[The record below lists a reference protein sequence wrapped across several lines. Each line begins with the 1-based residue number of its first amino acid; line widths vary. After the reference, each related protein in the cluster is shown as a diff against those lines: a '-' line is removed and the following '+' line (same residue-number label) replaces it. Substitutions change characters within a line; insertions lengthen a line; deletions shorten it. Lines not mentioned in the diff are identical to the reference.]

1 MLAVGFGLQLVTGGP
16 RLPEG
21 LPDLSKVGALLGAA
35 ALPLDVVAYALVS
48 LTWLV
53 WLWAIASLALEL
65 VLVVIEGVARGA
77 AWVGR
82 LRQLANWVTLP
93 LARRV
98 VAAAFAVQVLSRA
111 VPVAAAP
118 LPAAE
123 QVLTVGLEER
133 AEERERVPAS
143 AYVVR
148 PGDTLWSIA
157 ERAYA
162 SGTEYRRLVAANL
175 GRRMSDGATFTPQGV
190 IQPGWILDVPEPTTW
205 LEHADGARWYT
216 VQRGDTLSAIAAH
229 MLGDRQRWTELYEL
243 NRETARLAD
252 GRALDDPDLI
262 WPGLR
267 LRLPDQDM
275 PPFIEPPAPETAA
288 TDPVL
293 AAGAAS
299 APPLSEPAPPLPARA
314 EWAEPTEIGAMPG
327 ADPLPPLVRDVHP
340 VVLTVLDEPELESL
354 GTDADASPA
363 ESQLPVDPALGA
375 LGLAAAAGLAAL
387 GISQVRRLRPLPKE
401 PESEIVV
408 EGGYAAAE
416 LANDL
421 ARHLAGG
428 HSDPASSLVAQFL
441 RVVDEHDLRG
451 LEVVAVRHGRSS
463 TTLTLTAGLTEQAVL
478 LELAPVLA
486 KRLQAECTAWISTD
500 QDVQVH
506 LTPQRK
512 TRALPPADPPATCVP
527 WLVPLG
533 VLYDRQVFSAAW
545 STLGHMLVVSLPG
558 HGAETIVTSLL
569 ATLTAW
575 RSPDELRLWLVGR
588 PRTFPPPV
596 ADLPHLDV
604 IVDPD
609 ADDALAGLMARLRS
623 ELEQRALGGT
633 WPELVVVVPEMTSL
647 GESTAEL
654 QLLLGGAASR
664 GIRVLAGSSD
674 PAAAAVSPLLRS
686 FSTRMVLHLEE
697 EEHSVALL
705 GVADAAF
712 LGGGGRLL
720 LRIDGR
726 EPVELYGYQVAPEH
740 LARLVRVMRSAYLSS
755 APAAPVLAVAETTR
769 PEPLAPI
776 ADSSRAIAPDDTSVQ
791 VVPSMDEASVQV
803 VPMDEESVQ
812 VVPSSD
818 EDAAGLPN
826 GGAPAT
832 DRSPDADPPP
842 PNESDATP
850 QVESPLLV
858 DPQAPIHVICFGT
871 PRVMCAGQ
879 QVWPRLSRGEAK
891 PWEMLLFLACQPIE
905 GVAREPA
912 VQALWPDDE
921 DFDMTHR
928 VRQLRY
934 RLRGV
939 FNKVDG
945 APSGDGVGLE
955 RNGALY
961 LDHSVIY
968 SDAQE
973 FLELI
978 RRARMFPGAHNI
990 SRLERAR
997 ALYTADLLLGPDV
1010 RRYSWVDERDESGV
1024 TLREHF
1030 RRLFHHATLTLAEL
1044 YAESGE
1050 TVAGIHV
1057 YHELTELEPSDERV
1071 WRALF
1076 RLHAARQDGPALI
1089 REGRRMRAVLRDLAV
1104 HNGEEPLA
1112 EACEPDRET
1121 QRDYERLLAGLNL
1134 REPVPSLR

>member
-16 RLPEG
+16 RLPAG
-21 LPDLSKVGALLGAA
+21 PPDPTKFGALLGAA
-35 ALPLDVVAYALVS
+35 VLPLDLVAYALVS

-53 WLWAIASLALEL
+53 WLWVVASLGLEL
-65 VLVVIEGVARGA
+65 ILVAFEGVTRGA

-82 LRQLANWVTLP
+82 LRRVANCVTLP

-123 QVLTVGLEER
+123 QVLTVGLDER
-133 AEERERVPAS
+133 AEAGERGHVPAS
-143 AYVVR
+143 AYLVR

-157 ERAYA
+157 EQAYG

-175 GRRMSDGATFTPQGV
+175 GRRMADGARFTPQGV

-205 LEHADGARWYT
+205 LEFVDGASWYT
-216 VQRGDTLSAIAAH
+216 VRRGDTLSAIAART
-229 MLGDRQRWTELYEL
+229 LGDGERWAELYEL
-243 NRETARLAD
+243 NRATARLPD
-252 GRALDDPDLI
+252 GRALDDPNLI

-267 LRLPDQDM
+267 LRLPDQDGRTVV
-275 PPFIEPPAPETAA
+275 EPPAPVTAA
-288 TDPVL
+288 TEPVL
-293 AAGAAS
+293 VAAAAS
-299 APPLSEPAPPLPARA
+299 APPLSEPPLPLQSP
-314 EWAEPTEIGAMPG
+314 AEPAEAQELGAEPSG
-327 ADPLPPLVRDVHP
+327 DPLPPLVRDVHP
-340 VVLTVLDEPELESL
+340 EVPTGLDGPEPEYVR
-354 GTDADASPA
+354 TDPDASPA
-363 ESQLPVDPALGA
+363 ESQLPVDPTLGV

-428 HSDPASSLVAQFL
+428 QSDPASSLAAQFL
-441 RVVDEHDLRG
+441 HVVDEHNLAG
-451 LEVVAVRHGRSS
+451 LEVVAVRYGRSS
-463 TTLTLTAGLTEQAVL
+463 TTLTLTAGLSEQAL
-478 LELAPVLA
+478 LLDLAPVLA

-506 LTPQRK
+506 LTPQRN
-512 TRALPPADPPATCVP
+512 TRPLPPANPPASVP

-545 STLGHMLVVSLPG
+545 SAVGHLLVVSLPG
-558 HGAETIVTSLL
+558 HGAQTIVTSLL
-569 ATLTAW
+569 ATLTAR

-588 PRTFPPPV
+588 ARTLPPAV

-604 IVDPD
+604 IIDPD
-609 ADDALAGLMARLRS
+609 ADDALAGLVARLRS
-623 ELEQRALGGT
+623 ELAQRALGGT
-633 WPELVVVVPEMTSL
+633 WPELVVVVPELANL
-647 GESTAEL
+647 GDWATEL
-654 QLLLGGAASR
+654 QVLVGGAANE
-664 GIRVLAGSSD
+664 GVRVLAGSSD
-674 PAAAAVSPLLRS
+674 PAAAAASPLLPS
-686 FSTRMVLHLEE
+686 FLTRMVLHLEE

-726 EPVELYGYQVAPEH
+726 EPIELYGYQVAPEH

-755 APAAPVLAVAETTR
+755 APAPLVVAVAETTL
-769 PEPLAPI
+769 PEPLAAI
-776 ADSSRAIAPDDTSVQ
+776 AQSGPETAPDEQSVQAAPSGHDETAVPADRSAPVDSS
-791 VVPSMDEASVQV
+791 
-803 VPMDEESVQ
+803 
-812 VVPSSD
+812 
-818 EDAAGLPN
+818 
-826 GGAPAT
+826 
-832 DRSPDADPPP
+832 
-842 PNESDATP
+842 TP
-850 QVESPLLV
+850 QPDESNSTPQTESPLLV
-858 DPQAPIHVICFGT
+858 DPQAPIHVLCFGT
-871 PRVMCAGQ
+871 PRVVCAGQ

-921 DFDMTHR
+921 GFDMTHR

-939 FNKVDG
+939 FNKVPG
-945 APSGDGVGLE
+945 APNADGVGLE

-961 LDHSVIY
+961 LDHRVIY

-973 FLELI
+973 FLELT
-978 RRARMFPGAHNI
+978 RRARMFPGGHNI
-990 SRLERAR
+990 PRLERAR
-997 ALYTADLLLGPDV
+997 ALYTGDLLLGPDV
-1010 RRYSWVDERDESGV
+1010 RRYGWVDERDESGV

-1030 RRLFHHATLTLAEL
+1030 RRLFQHVTLTLAEL
-1044 YAESGE
+1044 YAESGD
-1050 TVAGIHV
+1050 TAAGIDV

-1076 RLHAARQDGPALI
+1076 RLHAERRDGPALI
-1089 REGRRMRAVLRDLAV
+1089 REGRRMRAALRDLAV

-1134 REPVPSLR
+1134 GEPVTSLR